1 MEKIKI
7 CECCGAKMVE
17 YKHILNKG
25 LVSALYELSRYPDPM
40 PLTELDITRN
50 QWTNFQKLRYW
61 GLVEKKRNPDGSST
75 GCWYVTEIG
84 KRFINNQIQCPKIVW
99 TFRGEFARFEA
110 GDIYFNEIYDPHYR
124 DRRDY
129 ARDAEFHLGV

>member
-25 LVSALYELSRYPDPM
+25 LVSALYELGRYREPVA
-40 PLTELDITRN
+40 LTELEITRN

-61 GLVEKKRNPDGSST
+61 GLVEKKRTMTGAGT
-75 GCWYVTEIG
+75 GCWFVTSIG
-84 KRFINNQIQCPKIVW
+84 RDFINGSIAIPQIAW
-99 TFRGEFARFEA
+99 SFRGESIRLEGRNILFS
-110 GDIYFNEIYDPHYR
+110 DIYTPEYR
-124 DRRDY
+124 QRIDY
-129 ARDAEFHLGV
+129 ARDSEVHLGI